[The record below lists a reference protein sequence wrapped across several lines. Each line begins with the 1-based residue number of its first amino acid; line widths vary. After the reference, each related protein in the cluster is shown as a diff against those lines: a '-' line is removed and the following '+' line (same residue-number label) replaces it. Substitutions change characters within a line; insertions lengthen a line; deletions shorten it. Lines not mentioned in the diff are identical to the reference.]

1 MHKKALS
8 YILLVL
14 IALQSLT
21 TMADVHPINHADTV
35 HFSGDEAHSNASEK
49 GEDSGQETTAPSQ
62 LDLTADGLS
71 HCHHHGCLGHFYLS
85 GKLAEPDFL
94 QHNQFHSHY
103 HASIPTAPF
112 SLLYRPPIV

>member
-1 MHKKALS
+1 MRHKALS
-8 YILLVL
+8 YLLLVL

-35 HFSGDEAHSNASEK
+35 HFAGDAAHSNASEK
-49 GEDSGQETTAPSQ
+49 GKDSGLETTTPSK
-62 LDLTADGLS
+62 LNLTADDLS

-85 GKLAEPDFL
+85 GKLVEPEFL
-94 QHNQFHSHY
+94 QHHQLHSHY
-103 HASIPTAPF
+103 QAIIPTAPF